1 MIEDVKVVINGGEV
15 KKMYA
20 GGETEDAGVTGKAE
34 HVNLQIL
41 EGEVKALHK
50 GSYAGV
56 EDASRC
62 SGDFNAWAVNKAQA
76 EACNLVENE
85 LILNCNL

>member
-1 MIEDVKVVINGGEV
+1 
-15 KKMYA
+15 MYA
-20 GGETEDAGVTGKAE
+20 GGETEDASVNGKAE

-41 EGEVKALHK
+41 EGEVKALYK
-50 GSYAGV
+50 GSYAGA

-62 SGDFNAWAVNKAQA
+62 SGDFNAWAVDKAQA